1 MTYKRETLK
10 KIQEEF
16 DSKPKLKLT
25 NFPVKAANLEYP
37 TSSSVNPLYAT
48 SSQQYGVIKPSEFDV
63 PRMLR
68 NIYIYIYVYIYIYY
82 IEW

>member
-1 MTYKRETLK
+1 MAYKHETLK
-10 KIQEEF
+10 KIQDEF
-16 DSKPKLKLT
+16 DSKPKPKPT
-25 NFPVKAANLEYP
+25 NFPVKAASLEYP

-68 NIYIYIYVYIYIYY
+68 YIYIYIYI
-82 IEW
+82 